1 MILIDDLIKSK
12 VALAATELNRP
23 IYFMHGHILEIIQE
37 LKKLSED
44 KASKAMRYPLVALLR
59 DFPETKGQEI
69 GIYSEARLNLI
80 IATRTEPTYNSEKRK
95 SNSFVPVLYPIWG
108 ALEKQIKLAPEFIVN
123 GTGLDY
129 TQIDHYFWGREGL
142 FGSES
147 NIFNDWID
155 CTEIKDLNLKTLIP
169 KC

>member
-1 MILIDDLIKSK
+1 MILIDDIIKDK
-12 VALAATELNRP
+12 VALAATELGRP

-69 GIYSEARLNLI
+69 GIYSEARFTLMI
-80 IATRTEPTYNSEKRK
+80 VTRTEPTYSSEKRK
-95 SNSFVPVLYPIWG
+95 AISFIPILYPIWE
-108 ALEKQIKLAPEFIVN
+108 ALEKQLLWSPQIHQSGI
-123 GTGLDY
+123 GLDY
-129 TQIDHYFWGREGL
+129 TQVDHYFWGREGIY
-142 FGSES
+142 GSDG

-155 CTEIKDLNLKTLIP
+155 CIEIRDLNLKIKQP
-169 KC
+169 NC